1 MFYFNNKNMV
11 SKKSVYKKSKKSKTL
26 KRKYIPKSKR
36 KYTIKK
42 GGMNFED
49 VWKSINSSSS
59 TRNSPVESL
68 GSFGDLGSLG
78 LVPSIYH
85 NPKTRV
91 SVNPRDIPRSPHP
104 VVTSKSPLFDPE
116 IGRPARN
123 RFLKESVSPI
133 HGRSPA
139 KRIRSLDD
147 ETRGHLAQ
155 NWSMSSLEGLKIL
168 DGWET
173 LHTIEGLT
181 IYKKTS
187 EENDNDNIFLQ
198 LESPGAIVTSFKRSA
213 QYDMI
218 IDTNNKIL
226 DDIQEKTGKREFPQ
240 KLEDNW
246 ESYISNEGITI
257 YYKIHPTYK
266 SITQVSTIHPNYIG
280 NPEFVL
286 KVF

>member
-49 VWKSINSSSS
+49 DGKSINSSSS

-123 RFLKESVSPI
+123 RFLKEWLVLE
-133 HGRSPA
+133 
-139 KRIRSLDD
+139 KKNCERI
-147 ETRGHLAQ
+147 
-155 NWSMSSLEGLKIL
+155 
-168 DGWET
+168 
-173 LHTIEGLT
+173 
-181 IYKKTS
+181 
-187 EENDNDNIFLQ
+187 
-198 LESPGAIVTSFKRSA
+198 
-213 QYDMI
+213 
-218 IDTNNKIL
+218 
-226 DDIQEKTGKREFPQ
+226 
-240 KLEDNW
+240 KL
-246 ESYISNEGITI
+246 
-257 YYKIHPTYK
+257 
-266 SITQVSTIHPNYIG
+266 
-280 NPEFVL
+280 L
-286 KVF
+286 